1 MSAPVWTSELGKSFW
16 RNVRLGNIQ
25 CEFDERAPSGLWKA
39 YEKEDGTLLTGSY
52 YPRPS
57 TKPLDCDLTKSG
69 FIRLRFRVKGAP
81 AGDKPVNLKVPW
93 DYIGHGQNR
102 DSMLGK
108 IGQPWVLEILN
119 LLHRLRIP
127 ESERQSANV
136 LKCEDAAKQALL
148 LIQGVEDNWDDP
160 TNQVHIIIKLHRV
173 MTPQE
178 TLDGWEC
185 GNKYDW
191 AFLRTRMYT
200 KNWKNFPLPL
210 AFNLKT
216 LYTQPE
222 DFVHAH
228 GI

>member
-1 MSAPVWTSELGKSFW
+1 M
-16 RNVRLGNIQ
+16 GNIQ

-81 AGDKPVNLKVPW
+81 AGEDKPVNLKVPW

-136 LKCEDAAKQALL
+136 
-148 LIQGVEDNWDDP
+148 
-160 TNQVHIIIKLHRV
+160 
-173 MTPQE
+173 PQ
-178 TLDGWEC
+178 
-185 GNKYDW
+185 
-191 AFLRTRMYT
+191 M
-200 KNWKNFPLPL
+200 
-210 AFNLKT
+210 
-216 LYTQPE
+216 
-222 DFVHAH
+222 
-228 GI
+228 